1 MTKAKANR
9 AHKDRLFRLIFREKK
24 DLLSLYNAVN
34 RSHYQ
39 NPDELEVRTLKDV
52 LYLSMKN
59 DLAFLIKNE
68 LNLYE
73 AQSTFNPNMPL
84 RGLSYF
90 SRLYQGYVESRKLDV
105 YSSGKIILP
114 APRYIVFYN
123 GRKDLEDQVELR
135 LSDSFET
142 ADGEEPFLEC
152 RALMLNIN
160 FGKNEELM
168 QGCRKLY
175 EYSYL
180 VQEIR
185 RGTEDGL
192 ALEEAVDRAVDVCLE
207 NEILKELLSVH
218 RAEVKHV
225 ILTEYNEELHLKNT
239 FEEGREEGLKEGRK
253 EGLAEGQGTFARLY
267 VRECLDNGIPE
278 SAILNR
284 LCTRYG
290 FNQQNA
296 EACLKTAK
304 ALMEQPE
311 CL

>member
-1 MTKAKANR
+1 MSS
-9 AHKDRLFRLIFREKK
+9 I
-24 DLLSLYNAVN
+24 
-34 RSHYQ
+34 
-39 NPDELEVRTLKDV
+39 
-52 LYLSMKN
+52 LSMKN

-90 SRLYQGYVESRKLDV
+90 SRLYQGYVEFWKLDV
-105 YSSGKIILP
+105 YSSGRIILP

-142 ADGEEPFLEC
+142 ADG
-152 RALMLNIN
+152 
-160 FGKNEELM
+160 
-168 QGCRKLY
+168 
-175 EYSYL
+175 
-180 VQEIR
+180 
-185 RGTEDGL
+185 L

-207 NEILKELLSVH
+207 NGILKELLSVH

-239 FEEGREEGLKEGRK
+239 FEEGREEGLKEG
-253 EGLAEGQGTFARLY
+253 QISFARLY
-267 VRECLDNGIPE
+267 ALECLENNVSE
-278 SAILNR
+278 MVILET

-290 FNQQNA
+290 LKRESA
-296 EACLKTAK
+296 EACLKAAK
-304 ALMEQPE
+304 T
-311 CL
+311 

>member
-160 FGKNEELM
+160 FG
-168 QGCRKLY
+168 RK
-175 EYSYL
+175 
-180 VQEIR
+180 
-185 RGTEDGL
+185 
-192 ALEEAVDRAVDVCLE
+192 
-207 NEILKELLSVH
+207 
-218 RAEVKHV
+218 
-225 ILTEYNEELHLKNT
+225 
-239 FEEGREEGLKEGRK
+239 
-253 EGLAEGQGTFARLY
+253 
-267 VRECLDNGIPE
+267 
-278 SAILNR
+278 
-284 LCTRYG
+284 
-290 FNQQNA
+290 
-296 EACLKTAK
+296 
-304 ALMEQPE
+304 
-311 CL
+311 

>member
-114 APRYIVFYN
+114 APRN
-123 GRKDLEDQVELR
+123 RRRARPGRSGGPGGGCLP
-135 LSDSFET
+135 
-142 ADGEEPFLEC
+142 GEWNFKGAFV
-152 RALMLNIN
+152 RAPS
-160 FGKNEELM
+160 G
-168 QGCRKLY
+168 G
-175 EYSYL
+175 
-180 VQEIR
+180 
-185 RGTEDGL
+185 
-192 ALEEAVDRAVDVCLE
+192 
-207 NEILKELLSVH
+207 
-218 RAEVKHV
+218 
-225 ILTEYNEELHLKNT
+225 
-239 FEEGREEGLKEGRK
+239 
-253 EGLAEGQGTFARLY
+253 
-267 VRECLDNGIPE
+267 
-278 SAILNR
+278 
-284 LCTRYG
+284 
-290 FNQQNA
+290 
-296 EACLKTAK
+296 EACDFNRI
-304 ALMEQPE
+304 
-311 CL
+311 

>member
-90 SRLYQGYVESRKLDV
+90 SRLYQGYVEFWKLDV
-105 YSSGKIILP
+105 YSSERIILP

-142 ADGEEPFLEC
+142 ADG
-152 RALMLNIN
+152 
-160 FGKNEELM
+160 
-168 QGCRKLY
+168 
-175 EYSYL
+175 
-180 VQEIR
+180 
-185 RGTEDGL
+185 L

-207 NEILKELLSVH
+207 NGILKELLSVH

-267 VRECLDNGIPE
+267 VLECLDNGIPE

-304 ALMEQPE
+304 ALMEQHE
-311 CL
+311 RL

>member
-1 MTKAKANR
+1 
-9 AHKDRLFRLIFREKK
+9 
-24 DLLSLYNAVN
+24 
-34 RSHYQ
+34 
-39 NPDELEVRTLKDV
+39 
-52 LYLSMKN
+52 
-59 DLAFLIKNE
+59 
-68 LNLYE
+68 
-73 AQSTFNPNMPL
+73 
-84 RGLSYF
+84 
-90 SRLYQGYVESRKLDV
+90 
-105 YSSGKIILP
+105 
-114 APRYIVFYN
+114 
-123 GRKDLEDQVELR
+123 
-135 LSDSFET
+135 
-142 ADGEEPFLEC
+142 
-152 RALMLNIN
+152 MLNIN
-160 FGKNEELM
+160 FGRNKELM

-311 CL
+311 RL

>member
-1 MTKAKANR
+1 M
-9 AHKDRLFRLIFREKK
+9 
-24 DLLSLYNAVN
+24 
-34 RSHYQ
+34 
-39 NPDELEVRTLKDV
+39 
-52 LYLSMKN
+52 
-59 DLAFLIKNE
+59 
-68 LNLYE
+68 
-73 AQSTFNPNMPL
+73 
-84 RGLSYF
+84 
-90 SRLYQGYVESRKLDV
+90 DV
-105 YSSGKIILP
+105 YPSGKIILP

-278 SAILNR
+278 RTILDS

-290 FNQQNA
+290 LKRESA
-296 EACLKTAK
+296 EACLKAAK
-304 ALMEQPE
+304 T
-311 CL
+311 

>member
-1 MTKAKANR
+1 MKPR
-9 AHKDRLFRLIFREKK
+9 A
-24 DLLSLYNAVN
+24 
-34 RSHYQ
+34 
-39 NPDELEVRTLKDV
+39 
-52 LYLSMKN
+52 
-59 DLAFLIKNE
+59 
-68 LNLYE
+68 
-73 AQSTFNPNMPL
+73 PL
-84 RGLSYF
+84 TPTCPCGAPSYF

-142 ADGEEPFLEC
+142 ADG
-152 RALMLNIN
+152 
-160 FGKNEELM
+160 
-168 QGCRKLY
+168 
-175 EYSYL
+175 
-180 VQEIR
+180 
-185 RGTEDGL
+185 L

-207 NEILKELLSVH
+207 NGILKELLSVH

-253 EGLAEGQGTFARLY
+253 EGLGTFARLY

-278 SAILNR
+278 RTILDS

-290 FNQQNA
+290 LKQEIA
-296 EACLKTAK
+296 EACLKAAK
-304 ALMEQPE
+304 A
-311 CL
+311 